1 MGAKAPFFLYKN
13 MDKIT
18 RSINL
23 CYMRGTVLGLKEALV
38 EVNKQELSLL
48 KKVRILEEEI
58 LALEKEDKE

>member
-1 MGAKAPFFLYKN
+1 
-13 MDKIT
+13 
-18 RSINL
+18 
-23 CYMRGTVLGLKEALV
+23 MRGTVLGLKQAIV

>member
-1 MGAKAPFFLYKN
+1 
-13 MDKIT
+13 MDKIS

-23 CYMRGTVLGLKEALV
+23 CYMRGTVLGLKQAIV

>member
-1 MGAKAPFFLYKN
+1 MGASAPFSLYKN

-48 KKVRILEEEI
+48 KKVRVLEEQIVE
-58 LALEKEDKE
+58 LEKEDKE